1 MEEKILKEFGK
12 LIREK
17 RRAIGLSQEKLA
29 ELCDI
34 SVRRMVSIEHG
45 DSNLRFCNLIR
56 MCVELDI
63 DCGELAQF
71 YVSPYEDEEESEI
84 VDIKF
89 ILR

>member
-12 LIREK
+12 LIKAR
-17 RRAIGLSQEKLA
+17 RRAAGLSQEKLA

-34 SVRRMVSIEHG
+34 SVRRMVSIEKG
-45 DSNLRFCNLIR
+45 DANLRFCNLIR
-56 MCVELDI
+56 MCLELDI

-71 YVSPYEDEEESEI
+71 YISPYADEDDPEI
-84 VDIKF
+84 VDVKF